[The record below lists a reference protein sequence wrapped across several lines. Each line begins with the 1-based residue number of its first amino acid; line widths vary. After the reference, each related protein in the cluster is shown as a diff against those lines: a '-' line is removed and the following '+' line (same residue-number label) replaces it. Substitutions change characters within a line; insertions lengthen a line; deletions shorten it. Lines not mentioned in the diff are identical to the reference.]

1 MKILFILKGVPDAT
15 GKVIMD
21 EHKKRDEVTVID
33 IREDHD
39 YDRIIDLI
47 VSSDRVI
54 SW

>member
-1 MKILFILKGVPDAT
+1 MKILYILKDEPDAT
-15 GKVIMD
+15 GKVILA
-21 EHKKRDEVTVID
+21 EHKNMAEVTVID

-39 YDRIIDLI
+39 YDRIVDTI